1 MTHHLNNLSQK
12 TEINIPLII
21 NTFKNYGRQTIPRGV
36 YTVYIHGT
44 PHDILSPLMFGRD
57 LHMSVWPIHSSMRL
71 RVSHL
76 VVPRRVY
83 DRLSPIPS
91 PS

>member
-1 MTHHLNNLSQK
+1 
-12 TEINIPLII
+12 
-21 NTFKNYGRQTIPRGV
+21 
-36 YTVYIHGT
+36 
-44 PHDILSPLMFGRD
+44 MFGRD

-83 DRLSPIPS
+83 DQVQPPS
-91 PS
+91 PSPPLSLYIGIVIIHAAEEQVTHACVPE

>member
-1 MTHHLNNLSQK
+1 
-12 TEINIPLII
+12 
-21 NTFKNYGRQTIPRGV
+21 
-36 YTVYIHGT
+36 
-44 PHDILSPLMFGRD
+44 MFGRD

-83 DRLSPIPS
+83 DRLGPTSLPLPPLSLYIGTVIIHATDEQVTHACVPK
-91 PS
+91 